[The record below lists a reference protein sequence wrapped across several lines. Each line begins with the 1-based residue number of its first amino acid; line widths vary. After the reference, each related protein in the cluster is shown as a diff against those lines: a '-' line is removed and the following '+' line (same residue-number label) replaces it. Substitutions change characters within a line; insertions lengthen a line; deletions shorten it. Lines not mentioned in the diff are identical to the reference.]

1 MAWIVVLLL
10 LTLIFFGMPIGFS
23 LMIAAV
29 IAMAVSDI
37 DLIMAPIQLFSGV
50 NKVVLL
56 AIPLFIFMGELMGA
70 TSISDRIIA
79 LARALVGWMRGGLA
93 HVNVVTS
100 MFMAEMSG
108 SAVADAAVMSKIF
121 VPSMEKQGYPKSF
134 AASVTAT
141 SATLGIIIPP
151 SIPMVLYGVTTN
163 TSIKDLF
170 IAGIIPGL
178 LLGGAFMI
186 TSYIFARREN
196 HPVDERF
203 ELRRLGLA
211 FAGAAVPLLIPLLVV
226 GGLIGGFVTPTE
238 ASALGAA
245 AALFYGW
252 VLRRDL
258 TAKKVYA
265 LTAVTV
271 RQTSVVMMI
280 IAGSA
285 VLGQYLANE
294 QIPQAIASGLGGL
307 TESFILRMLL
317 INGFLL
323 LLGMFLHASAAIIVV
338 VPMLLPLS
346 QQMGQM
352 GRVDGCFAERVRG
365 LERALAGLEHGRGR
379 DADLGVRQYKVGC
392 RQGRGGGDLIA
403 DAGDEGRFA
412 DPADRHVGP
421 QVQGQG
427 AHFGFG
433 QGDAPKPA

>member
-1 MAWIVVLLL
+1 MAWFVVLLL
-10 LTLIFFGMPIGFS
+10 FGLIALGMPIGFS
-23 LMIAAV
+23 LMISATL
-29 IAMAVSDI
+29 AMALSGI
-37 DLIMAPIQLFSGV
+37 DLIFAPIQLFSGV

-70 TSISDRIIA
+70 TSISDRIIN

-134 AASVTAT
+134 AAAVTAT

-178 LLGGAFMI
+178 ILGGAFMV
-186 TSYIFARREN
+186 TSYIFARKEG
-196 HPVDERF
+196 HPIDERF
-203 ELRRLGLA
+203 ELPRL
-211 FAGAAVPLLIPLLVV
+211 FKSFRAALVPLLIPVLVV

-238 ASALGAA
+238 ASALGVF
-245 AALFYGW
+245 AALIYGW
-252 VLRRDL
+252 LLRRDL
-258 TAKKVYA
+258 NIKQVYNLA
-265 LTAVTV
+265 AVTV

-285 VLGQYLANE
+285 VLGQFLANE
-294 QIPQAIASGLGGL
+294 QIPQQIASALGGV
-307 TESFILRMLL
+307 TDNFILRMLL
-317 INGFLL
+317 INVFLL

-338 VPMLLPLS
+338 VPMLIPLS
-346 QQMGQM
+346 QQMG
-352 GRVDGCFAERVRG
+352 
-365 LERALAGLEHGRGR
+365 
-379 DADLGVRQYKVGC
+379 
-392 RQGRGGGDLIA
+392 I
-403 DAGDEGRFA
+403 
-412 DPADRHVGP
+412 DPV
-421 QVQGQG
+421 
-427 AHFGFG
+427 HFGVIVCLNLGIG
-433 QGDAPKPA
+433 QQTPPVASVLLTVCSATGLRIEQVMGYCKWFILAMFVTLMIVSFSPWTATSLL

>member
-1 MAWIVVLLL
+1 MAWLVIGLLL
-10 LTLIFFGMPIGFS
+10 LMIAMGMPIGFA
-23 LMIAAV
+23 LMIAAA
-29 IAMAVSDI
+29 ISMAVSGI
-37 DLIMAPIQLFSGV
+37 DLIMAPIQMFSGV

-121 VPSMEKQGYPKSF
+121 VPSMAKQGYPKTF
-134 AASVTAT
+134 AAAVTAT

-170 IAGIIPGL
+170 IAGIVPGL
-178 LLGGAFMI
+178 LLGGAFML
-186 TSYIFARREN
+186 TSYIFARREG

-203 ELRRLGLA
+203 ELPRLGRA
-211 FAGAAVPLLIPLLVV
+211 FRAALVPLLIPVLVV

-238 ASALGAA
+238 AAALGAV
-245 AALFYGW
+245 AALVFGW
-252 VLRRDL
+252 AMRRDL
-258 TAKKVYA
+258 NTRIVYG
-265 LTAVTV
+265 LAVATV

-285 VLGQYLANE
+285 VLGQFLANE
-294 QIPQAIASGLGGL
+294 QIPQKIAEGLGGL
-307 TESFILRMLL
+307 TESYVLRLLL
-317 INGFLL
+317 INVFLL
-323 LLGMFLHASAAIIVV
+323 FLGMFLHASAAIIVV

-346 QQMGQM
+346 QQMG
-352 GRVDGCFAERVRG
+352 
-365 LERALAGLEHGRGR
+365 
-379 DADLGVRQYKVGC
+379 
-392 RQGRGGGDLIA
+392 I
-403 DAGDEGRFA
+403 
-412 DPADRHVGP
+412 DPV
-421 QVQGQG
+421 
-427 AHFGFG
+427 HFGVIVCLNLGIG
-433 QGDAPKPA
+433 QQTPPVASVLLTVCSATGLKIEDVMGYCKWFILAMFATLLVVTFLPATATWFL

>member
-1 MAWIVVLLL
+1 MVWLVLLIL
-10 LTLIFFGMPIGFS
+10 MLMIFFGMPIGFA
-23 LMIAAV
+23 LMITAA
-29 IAMAVSDI
+29 IAMLLSGI
-37 DLIMAPIQLFSGV
+37 DLIMAPIQMFSGV

-70 TSISDRIIA
+70 TSISDRIIN

-121 VPSMEKQGYPKSF
+121 VPSMEKQGYPRSF
-134 AASVTAT
+134 AAAVTAT

-170 IAGIIPGL
+170 VAGIIPGL
-178 LLGGAFMI
+178 ILGGAFML
-186 TSYIFARREN
+186 TSYIFARKEG
-196 HPVDERF
+196 HPVDAQF
-203 ELRRLGLA
+203 ELPRLGRA
-211 FAGAAVPLLIPLLVV
+211 FKAALVPLLIPVLVV

-238 ASALGAA
+238 AATLGVV
-245 AALFYGW
+245 AALIYGW
-252 VLRRDL
+252 PIRRDL
-258 TAKKVYA
+258 DFRRVYGLA
-265 LTAVTV
+265 SATV

-294 QIPQAIASGLGGL
+294 QIPQKIASGLGGL
-307 TESFILRMLL
+307 TDSFFLRMLL
-317 INGFLL
+317 INIFLL

-346 QQMGQM
+346 REMGIDPVHFGVIVCLNLGIGQQTPPVASVLLTVCSATGLKIEQVMGYCKWFILAM
-352 GRVDGCFAERVRG
+352 FVTLMIVSFTP
-365 LERALAGLEHGRGR
+365 LTALAL
-379 DADLGVRQYKVGC
+379 L
-392 RQGRGGGDLIA
+392 
-403 DAGDEGRFA
+403 
-412 DPADRHVGP
+412 
-421 QVQGQG
+421 
-427 AHFGFG
+427 
-433 QGDAPKPA
+433 